1 MLVLVRHGRTAWNA
15 QGRFQGWAD
24 VPLDGVGVGQAR
36 QVAADLE
43 AAVGGPWTVVSSD
56 LSRAAATATAIAT
69 AGGTVPIIDPG
80 LREVDVGSWEGLTA
94 TEAAAVHPV
103 EHRMWAAGVDVRRGG
118 GETRAEAGARVA
130 RSIGAFGAANAG
142 ALVVVGH
149 GQSLQA
155 GLQLLAERHLINLP
169 GGAPHLQNAEYLVL
183 ADWRHDQAE
192 CVLSHR

>member
-1 MLVLVRHGRTAWNA
+1 MLVVVRHGRTAWNA

-36 QVAADLE
+36 RVAAELE
-43 AAVGGPWTVVSSD
+43 AAVVGPWTVVSSD
-56 LSRAAATATAIAT
+56 LSRAAATATAIAA

-94 TEAAAVHPV
+94 TEAAAMHPV
-103 EHRMWAAGVDVRRGG
+103 EHRMWVSGVDVPRGG
-118 GETRAEAGARVA
+118 GETRAEAGGRVA
-130 RSIGAFGAANAG
+130 RSIGAAGESGAG

-155 GLQLLAERHLINLP
+155 GLQLLAERHLIDLP
-169 GGAPHLQNAEYLVL
+169 GGAPHLRNAEYLVL

-192 CVLSHR
+192 RLLSHR